1 MMQSMDGYRILVPTD
16 FSAHA
21 AGALGIADELASSR
35 AGYLHVL
42 HVHPLIEASMVDFS
56 SVQPGEP
63 PQEVLAALQARL
75 TEWTAGLH
83 TPRAR
88 VRYEVV
94 RGNPVAE
101 IVARS
106 AANDLAV
113 LGTHGRSG
121 MGLFLLG
128 SVTER
133 VVRHAACS
141 VYVVKERGQRDA

>member
-1 MMQSMDGYRILVPTD
+1 MDGYRILVPTD
-16 FSAHA
+16 FSAYA
-21 AGALGIADELASSR
+21 AGALRIADELASSH
-35 AGYLHVL
+35 AGSLQVL
-42 HVHPLIEASMVDFS
+42 HVHPLVEASMMDFS
-56 SVQPGEP
+56 SVQPAGP
-63 PQEVLAALQARL
+63 PQEVLTELQARL
-75 TEWTAGLH
+75 TDWTAGLR

-88 VRYEVV
+88 VRCEVV
-94 RGNPVAE
+94 HGNPVAE

-106 AANDLAV
+106 ATSDLAV

-133 VVRHAACS
+133 VVRHATCS